1 MTIYIEKQAVSQRP
15 TLKRPYGNMAGNTFI
30 GFLQQEVTQKAS
42 NIQRRREEDKVHHTG
57 PINII
62 EPLFSHQKNRN
73 MEKLQAGMNPF
84 VINTFPSLIP
94 AGHKP
99 SGPSGI

>member
-1 MTIYIEKQAVSQRP
+1 
-15 TLKRPYGNMAGNTFI
+15 MAGNTFI
-30 GFLQQEVTQKAS
+30 GFLQQEATQKAS
-42 NIQRRREEDKVHHTG
+42 NIQRRREDKVHHTG

-62 EPLFSHQKNRN
+62 EPSFLHQKNRN
-73 MEKLQAGMNPF
+73 MEKVTSMIAF
-84 VINTFPSLIP
+84 VINIFPFLIP